1 MLPNFQTLPL
11 LSLIEGL
18 NVVIVI
24 LSFFSIYKMMT
35 LNYIE
40 NKLVA
45 LIVTIAITYLV
56 LIPVTWFTWVI
67 FAIVFMLELPNVL
80 IEGLFNE

>member
-1 MLPNFQTLPL
+1 MYPV
-11 LSLIEGL
+11 LSLIDGL
-18 NVVIVI
+18 NIVVLI

-45 LIVTIAITYLV
+45 LIVSIMITYLV
-56 LIPVTWFTWVI
+56 LIPVTWFTYVI
-67 FAIVFMLELPNVL
+67 FAVVFMLEFPNV
-80 IEGLFNE
+80 IVEGLLNE

>member
-1 MLPNFQTLPL
+1 MLPL
-11 LSLIEGL
+11 LGLMDGL
-18 NVVIVI
+18 NIVI
-24 LSFFSIYKMMT
+24 LILTFFSLFKMMT
-35 LNYIE
+35 LNFIE

-67 FAIVFMLELPNVL
+67 FAIVFMLELPATIL
-80 IEGLFNE
+80 EGLFPNH